1 MEIYQLRYFVAV
13 AETGSFTKA
22 ATRSFVSQ
30 PSLSQ
35 QIANLEEELGQ
46 TLFHRLGRS
55 IALTEAGHDLLERAR
70 RILAEADNAIREIK
84 ESAAAGHRVSAGAIQ
99 TVAHF
104 FFPAVLAYCRANDI
118 RLKLR
123 SYENFRPRLVT
134 AVLEGEMDLALVSTP
149 VSEPRLTQVPLFTEP
164 LLLAVSADHP
174 LARADQVGI
183 PDLKEENFILMGE
196 GSSLSDQVRRLSGDY
211 EFEPR
216 IAHRCAQIATVKS
229 LTAMGLGVSILPR
242 SARTANDPEGLVYRK
257 FTGATPTRDIV
268 AIHHYRRHLGKGA
281 QLFLDAARAVV
292 GPLHNAVT
300 TPPFAPATT
309 ESKRRTR

>member
-13 AETGSFTKA
+13 AETGNFTKA
-22 ATRSFVSQ
+22 AAQSFVSQ

-55 IALTEAGHDLLERAR
+55 VALTEAGHDLLERAR
-70 RILAEADNAIREIK
+70 RIISEADNALREIK

-104 FFPAVLAYCRANDI
+104 FFPAVLAHCRANEI

-134 AVLEGEMDLALVSTP
+134 AILEGEMDLALVSTP
-149 VSEPRLTQVPLFTEP
+149 VNEPRLTQVPLFTEP
-164 LLLAVSADHP
+164 LLLAVGADHP
-174 LARADQVGI
+174 LAQAEKVTI
-183 PDLKEENFILMGE
+183 PDLREENFILMGE
-196 GSSLSDQVRRLSGDY
+196 GSSLADQVRRLSGDH

-216 IAHRCAQIATVKS
+216 ITHRCAQIATVKS

-257 FTGATPTRDIV
+257 FSGVSPTRDIV
-268 AIHHYRRHLGKGA
+268 ALHHYRRHLGKGA
-281 QLFLDAARAVV
+281 QLFLEAARAVV
-292 GPLHNAVT
+292 GPLHNPVT
-300 TPPFAPATT
+300 VPPFAATSA
-309 ESKRRTR
+309 ERPKNTR